1 MNKWMDKQD
10 INISTEK
17 NVVWIYATTWMI
29 TWKYYA
35 R

>member
-1 MNKWMDKQD
+1 MNQWMDKQD

-29 TWKYYA
+29 SLKYYT